1 MARGTRINLAELA
14 GAVGDH
20 SPVDKPGPAQSGLRA
35 QASAKLED
43 LVTNPRNPRDDL
55 GDLEDLATIV
65 DNQLQ
70 PVLVVTRAAY
80 LRIYPEDQS
89 AIADARWVVIN
100 GCRRFAAAEKFGR
113 PELDIV
119 VKDEV
124 AKTRISLLA
133 AAVIEN
139 VARRDFDVLEEAKA
153 VELLVGECGSAVA
166 AAKALSRTQG
176 WVSQRRA
183 LLNLAPELQAAL
195 RAGDLAV
202 RDARSLAQVPLGEQ
216 VVAWQAERDEGDGRD
231 AEGSDVTGE
240 KPIRPKLR
248 RHPSDARKITRALQ
262 RFEVEPTTLAK
273 ALRDYLD
280 DADLNALRDALDG
293 IAAL

>member
-14 GAVGDH
+14 GAVGDN
-20 SPVDKPGPAQSGLRA
+20 SPVDRPGAAQSGYRA
-35 QASAKLED
+35 QATAKLED

-89 AIADARWVVIN
+89 AVAEARWVVIN

-119 VKDEV
+119 VKDDV

-153 VELLVGECGSAVA
+153 VELLVGECGTAYA
-166 AAKALSRTQG
+166 AAKTLARTEA

-183 LLNLAPELQAAL
+183 LLRLGPELQSAL
-195 RAGDLAV
+195 RAGELAV
-202 RDARSLAQVPLGEQ
+202 RDARSLARVPLDQQVAVWRAEQ
-216 VVAWQAERDEGDGRD
+216 DRSAENNGDM
-231 AEGSDVTGE
+231 SDE
-240 KPIRPKLR
+240 KPKPKPDR
-248 RHPSDARKITRALQ
+248 SDQRQPADPRKITRALR
-262 RFEVEPTTLAK
+262 RFEVEPVALAE
-273 ALRDYLD
+273 ALREYLGKS
-280 DADLNALRDALDG
+280 DLRALLTALLDESS
-293 IAAL
+293 

>member
-14 GAVGDH
+14 GAVGDN
-20 SPVDKPGPAQSGLRA
+20 SPVDKPGPAQSGFRA
-35 QASAKLED
+35 QAAAKLED

-65 DNQLQ
+65 ENQLQ

-119 VKDEV
+119 VKDDV
-124 AKTRISLLA
+124 AKTRISLLS

-153 VELLVGECGSAVA
+153 VELMVEECGSAVA

-195 RAGDLAV
+195 RAGELAI
-202 RDARSLAQVPLGEQ
+202 RDARSLAQAPLGEQ
-216 VVAWQAERDEGDGRD
+216 VAAWQAERANERDGK
-231 AEGSDVTGE
+231 GSDSPDE
-240 KPIRPKLR
+240 KPIRPKPRL
-248 RHPSDARKITRALQ
+248 HPADARKITRALR
-262 RFEVEPTTLAK
+262 RFEVEPSTLAE
-273 ALRDYLD
+273 ALCDYLD
-280 DADLNALRDALDG
+280 APALYELRQALDNV
-293 IAAL
+293 AHSTT

>member
-14 GAVGDH
+14 GAVGDN
-20 SPVDKPGPAQSGLRA
+20 SPVDKPGPAQSGFRA

-55 GDLEDLATIV
+55 GDLDDLATIV
-65 DNQLQ
+65 ENQLQ

-89 AIADARWVVIN
+89 AVAEARWVVIN

-124 AKTRISLLA
+124 AKTRIALLA

-166 AAKALSRTQG
+166 AAKTLSRTQG

-216 VVAWQAERDEGDGRD
+216 VAAWQAERDEGDGRD
-231 AEGSDVTGE
+231 AKGSDAAGE
-240 KPIRPKLR
+240 KPIRPRPR
-248 RHPSDARKITRALQ
+248 RHPADARKITRALQ

-280 DADLNALRDALDG
+280 EADLHALRDALDG